1 MIISP
6 IRSFFF
12 STLVLIIS
20 TCGLAKLAHSSD
32 TCHAGIASE
41 ILSNFCLLENLQ
53 RGGRSLNELITISRR
68 LSLIGYKHQFGELS
82 IPVSKYLRVTNLT
95 PTFEFSPNTN
105 GGNPKG
111 TLVLGDIQL
120 SGDKSR
126 TKREGILLGMR
137 VRDQGRFLTGHS
149 SFINHDTNIN
159 FSFSPEHGD
168 RQFSLASEICGIHH
182 AGNWWYWE
190 TCLNG
195 QKSYKVLQTTNQSS
209 FRLKSSKTFQG
220 YGNIY
225 HQFSYGLN
233 RIQMNDYMQHQ
244 TNVSV
249 ETIHSKMLHSE
260 LKFTLGEPIR
270 GALALQTAIDGSLS
284 ISSRYRPITLSARY
298 ERQEG
303 GELFGLIRN
312 DQVTR
317 FGLSF
322 PIRNNARVG
331 IFRHKVKS
339 SLSYFSE
346 ISTAI
351 QVSIFN

>member
-20 TCGLAKLAHSSD
+20 TCGFSRLAHSSD
-32 TCHAGIASE
+32 TCNAGIASE

-53 RGGRSLNELITISRR
+53 RGGRSLNELITISQR

-82 IPVSKYLRVTNLT
+82 IPVSKYLRATNLT

-126 TKREGILLGMR
+126 TKREGILLGMG

-149 SFINHDTNIN
+149 SFINYDTNIR

-168 RQFSLASEICGIHH
+168 RQFSLASEICGTHH

-195 QKSYKVLQTTNQSS
+195 QKSYKILQTTNQSS
-209 FRLKSSKTFQG
+209 IHVKSSKTFHG
-220 YGNIY
+220 IGNIY
-225 HQFSYGLN
+225 HQFSTGLN
-233 RIQMNDYMQHQ
+233 RIRTGDYAQYQ
-244 TNVSV
+244 TSVSL
-249 ETIHSKMLHSE
+249 ETIHSKILHS
-260 LKFTLGEPIR
+260 KFKLTLGERITDEM
-270 GALALQTAIDGSLS
+270 ALQKAFDGSLTL
-284 ISSRYRPITLSARY
+284 RLRNRPVTLSAGY
-298 ERQEG
+298 ERQDG
-303 GELFGLIRN
+303 GQLFGRGRYDEI
-312 DQVTR
+312 TR

-322 PIRNNARVG
+322 PLSHNAFMS
-331 IFRHKVKS
+331 ISRHEVS
-339 SLSYFSE
+339 SSISYFSE
-346 ISTAI
+346 INTSI
-351 QVSIFN
+351 QVRIFN